1 MRLHLP
7 AILLASALAACA
19 TGKSDESDLTFP
31 QHVTIV
37 PGATKTVVEASA
49 VGAHGVVTGDASLP
63 MRTGDLVVHVEPIP
77 DGGDLL
83 VIDEL
88 RLLYE
93 DVVLPTEFF
102 HQGQTLTGIV
112 ASLAEPL
119 AMRAVHTD
127 DGVVWG
133 AATTDV
139 KLAWNLRI
147 DGDDHRLLSQ
157 TLPGLQ
163 LELVMSD
170 DEGAHRADLEVI
182 RPGVMWS
189 WADVLG
195 FGELDLHATATS
207 GAID

>member
-7 AILLASALAACA
+7 AILLVSALAACA
-19 TGKSDESDLTFP
+19 ASDADDSDLAFP

-49 VGAHGVVTGDASLP
+49 VGVDGVVTGDASLP
-63 MRTGDLVVHVEPIP
+63 MRGGELVVHVEPAP

-88 RLLYE
+88 RLAYE

-102 HQGQTLTGIV
+102 HQGQKLTGIA
-112 ASLAEPL
+112 ASLDEPL
-119 AMRAVHTD
+119 GMRAVRTV

-133 AATTDV
+133 SATTDMT
-139 KLAWNLRI
+139 LAWSLRI

-170 DEGAHRADLEVI
+170 EGTRRADLEVI
-182 RPGVMWS
+182 RPGMMWS
-189 WADVLG
+189 WADVVG
-195 FGELDLHATATS
+195 FGGLDLHATATS
-207 GAID
+207 GTID